1 MGYDLIPGD
10 VEQFILRHIESVA
23 QLEGLLLLRSD
34 PSVGWNAGELSK
46 RLYISEKETTEVLM
60 RLHAD
65 GFVVAKTRK
74 PAVYKYE
81 PGTAELR
88 QMVDRVAEIYAKYL
102 VPVTKLIHS
111 KPKTRVQEFADAF
124 KLRKEEE
131 E

>member
-10 VEQFILRHIESVA
+10 VEQFILKHIESVA
-23 QLEGLLLLRSD
+23 QLEALLLLRSD
-34 PSVGWNAGELSK
+34 SNVGWNAGELSK
-46 RLYISEKETTEVLM
+46 RLYISEKETAEVLS

-74 PAVYKYE
+74 PTAYGYE
-81 PGTAELR
+81 PNTPELR